1 MAEGKGEGLGVCEG
15 VCVMYPPLLSQLAPN
30 EKFSLNTTLVFVCTG
45 SYQLQPVC
53 CVPGAT
59 AYPTSGGV
67 AVREWAQLLGV
78 QPSLPDDDLMQQML
92 TETMSDV
99 ILGTSTEVHNKR

>member
-1 MAEGKGEGLGVCEG
+1 MCEC
-15 VCVMYPPLLSQLAPN
+15 VCVMYSPLLSQLAPN

-53 CVPGAT
+53 CVPRT
-59 AYPTSGGV
+59 AAFPTSGGV

-99 ILGTSTEVHNKR
+99 ILGTSTEVRNKR